1 MNFEERMNGELVGVE
16 NYIIVEPDERLHK
29 RWEEADFET
38 TQATLN
44 RMIDMTSFGARDGR
58 SLAGLSS
65 VQVLLPGR
73 AVTAVDW
80 WSTGRTFV
88 MGFINPEVVEE
99 SGTKSLGIEGCFS
112 LPHLWYRV
120 ERPDWV
126 VVRHDTSFG
135 QMRTK
140 LSGQTARFCLH
151 EIDHINGIL
160 ISDIGVL
167 REAA

>member
-1 MNFEERMNGELVGVE
+1 MNFEERMNGELRGVE
-16 NYIIVEPDERLHK
+16 EYIIVEPDERLHVP
-29 RWEEADFET
+29 WAEADFET

-44 RMIDMTSFGARDGR
+44 RMIDMTTFGARDGR

-73 AVTAVDW
+73 AVTAVDFYH
-80 WSTGRTFV
+80 TGRVT
-88 MGFINPEVVEE
+88 GFINPEVVEE
-99 SGTKSLGIEGCFS
+99 SGTRSLGIEGCFS

-135 QMRTK
+135 PMRTK

-167 REAA
+167 RENVA